1 MDNQKK
7 WIKNR
12 IYIGWFFLSAG
23 VLVGFVGVIAEL
35 QLGHLFKDFRIITG
49 LGILL
54 AGIGIGYLVRYGAAL
69 KNEQSAKQL
78 SVEERDERSVLIR
91 AYAGNRAFW
100 VSSVIIYLG
109 LMWSSFASNGRLP
122 ALSGDILWFYLA
134 AAVLLPFGVYITS
147 ILVDE
152 RKM

>member
-7 WIKNR
+7 WIMIR
-12 IYIGWFFLSAG
+12 IRIGWLFLVAG

-35 QLGHLFKDFRIITG
+35 QLGHLFKDFRIVTG

-54 AGIGIGYLVRYGAAL
+54 VGIGAGYLVRYGSAL
-69 KNEQSAKQL
+69 KDEKSAL
-78 SVEERDERSVLIR
+78 RLTVEERDERSVLIR
-91 AYAGNRAFW
+91 ARAGNRAFW
-100 VSSVIIYLG
+100 VSTVLINIG
-109 LMWSSFASNGRLP
+109 LMWSSFASNDRLP
-122 ALSGDILWFYLA
+122 PLTGDTLWFYLA

-152 RKM
+152 RNL